1 MTLAG
6 TVPREKRKVLKDK
19 NGKTGLGSN
28 VDHSILPR
36 HPLGARLWSVC
47 RRSSRSEGRPC
58 LVDGPRSPEP
68 KPRESGFHAT
78 QDRGVPKHRSRP
90 VCLHPHAT
98 LQCRMFLGSSR
109 GVITDLGDIIGAL
122 HRRLVSAGDR
132 LRGPRSPPKLFTHK
146 AFPLNK

>member
-1 MTLAG
+1 MQLPIDKLRKRKKYMASVRVLRSLLNDVTGA
-6 TVPREKRKVLKDK
+6 VPREKRKVLKDK
-19 NGKTGLGSN
+19 NEKKQPSDQMLTTPYFLGIPQAPDYG
-28 VDHSILPR
+28 VF
-36 HPLGARLWSVC
+36 AA
-47 RRSSRSEGRPC
+47 RSSRSEGRPC

-109 GVITDLGDIIGAL
+109 GGDNSLLGG
-122 HRRLVSAGDR
+122 
-132 LRGPRSPPKLFTHK
+132 
-146 AFPLNK
+146 